1 MSSVQITVFPEGRES
16 IRYLSIEEDKATNEI
31 NDSPSLES
39 SEEMTTDTLLLRIFK
54 KLITESEEDK
64 AAKMIYHDYPFEK
77 RFKEKILAVI
87 EADKAVNAISSLL
100 GLLDKLAIED
110 FDAAKESTFEEYYE
124 RSDIDVDYYGESIE
138 IGAKNVTPK
147 DFKKILNQGI
157 YELLEWIS
165 YTKLRNI
172 KKITVGGFGIVY
184 KGVWLDGLISHW
196 DYEKQDW
203 KRVTHELNE

>member
-1 MSSVQITVFPEGRES
+1 MIT
-16 IRYLSIEEDKATNEI
+16 EDDNEI
-31 NDSPSLES
+31 D
-39 SEEMTTDTLLLRIFK
+39 
-54 KLITESEEDK
+54 
-64 AAKMIYHDYPFEK
+64 DYPFEK

-124 RSDIDVDYYGESIE
+124 RSDIDVDYYGES
-138 IGAKNVTPK
+138 
-147 DFKKILNQGI
+147 NQGI

>member
-1 MSSVQITVFPEGRES
+1 MKSEVIHYTVGPQYNE
-16 IRYLSIEEDKATNEI
+16 SIEEDKATNEI

-54 KLITESEEDK
+54 KLITENDNEID
-64 AAKMIYHDYPFEK
+64 DYPFEK

-124 RSDIDVDYYGESIE
+124 RSDIDIE

>member
-1 MSSVQITVFPEGRES
+1 MEMNILTILFK
-16 IRYLSIEEDKATNEI
+16 IRNQ
-31 NDSPSLES
+31 
-39 SEEMTTDTLLLRIFK
+39 
-54 KLITESEEDK
+54 
-64 AAKMIYHDYPFEK
+64 
-77 RFKEKILAVI
+77 
-87 EADKAVNAISSLL
+87 
-100 GLLDKLAIED
+100 
-110 FDAAKESTFEEYYE
+110 
-124 RSDIDVDYYGESIE
+124 
-138 IGAKNVTPK
+138 
-147 DFKKILNQGI
+147 NQGI

>member
-1 MSSVQITVFPEGRES
+1 
-16 IRYLSIEEDKATNEI
+16 
-31 NDSPSLES
+31 
-39 SEEMTTDTLLLRIFK
+39 MTTDTPLLRIFK

-64 AAKMIYHDYPFEK
+64 AANEINDLPLLERLKKMITEYDNEIDDYPFEK
-77 RFKEKILAVI
+77 H
-87 EADKAVNAISSLL
+87 
-100 GLLDKLAIED
+100 KLAIEN
-110 FDAAKESTFEEYYE
+110 FDAAKEFTFEEYYE
-124 RSDIDVDYYGESIE
+124 RSDIDVDYYGES
-138 IGAKNVTPK
+138 V
-147 DFKKILNQGI
+147 LNQAYGLCPKCNQPNTDRNWCKVCNSKRFQQNFGNWTNGNEHI
-157 YELLEWIS
+157 DNFIQDSQLEPRNRYELLEWIS